1 MTRKNTE
8 EAAAETR
15 KKQKQRHGNRQ
26 KNLPRNDTEKHGR
39 SRSRDTETAEEL
51 ATNGHGSSSRIIRSE
66 PEA

>member
-8 EAAAETR
+8 AEAGAETR

-26 KNLPRNDTEKHGR
+26 KNLPRNDTEKHGI

-51 ATNGHGSSSRIIRSE
+51 L
-66 PEA
+66 EA